1 MIRRRK
7 AAPESDTTVHK
18 IGLISKNFTGFHSN
32 KKGQFSAAGSEGLP
46 VFRLFTA
53 LIFFGKICV
62 KATWEQDLLKGTC
75 SKASDKDIFRVF
87 QYGVNEI
94 FD

>member
-1 MIRRRK
+1 MYKMTCFEKQRGGRVYLIRRRK

-32 KKGQFSAAGSEGLP
+32 KKGQFSAAGGEGLP

-53 LIFFGKICV
+53 LILFWQNLRQSNLG
-62 KATWEQDLLKGTC
+62 ARSLEGNLLEG
-75 SKASDKDIFRVF
+75 
-87 QYGVNEI
+87 
-94 FD
+94 